1 MMNKEEAEQ
10 AVLDWYR
17 ETWNG
22 KSFISGK
29 PWKLDLDTCLTT
41 GEHPWVVETGEE
53 IMEDYFSRFD
63 VDKTGFNLLKY
74 WPVEPGWIPNVLLPA
89 SMRIKRVAP
98 APLTLRMLAE
108 SAKAGH
114 WLYE

>member
-1 MMNKEEAEQ
+1 MMMNKEEAEQ

-29 PWKLDLDTCLTT
+29 PWELGLDTCLTT

-53 IMEDYFSRFD
+53 IMEDYFSRFN
-63 VDKTGFNLLKY
+63 VDKAGFSLLKY
-74 WPVEPGWIPNVLLPA
+74 WPVEPG
-89 SMRIKRVAP
+89 
-98 APLTLRMLAE
+98 
-108 SAKAGH
+108 
-114 WLYE
+114 